1 MMKRKHLAALLIWT
15 ALWAIFFAALLVGT
29 HRLPGGDLTGQY
41 YAFAQFQAR
50 EIAGEHLPV
59 WSPGSYGGVPFIADI
74 QSAAFYPLRWL
85 TILLTLPFGFSFYAL
100 EWEELLH
107 VWLAGTF
114 TYMLAY
120 EITRSRRQFKKNRVD
135 EFDANP
141 TVLDFEQWA
150 GLFSAVAFGLGGY
163 LTSYPLLQP
172 TILETV
178 VWLPLVLFLLRR
190 GIRPGAKVAVQDQ
203 INIVPI
209 LSAGLVLGMSSLA
222 GHPQTFL
229 HVAYLSAAYFFFLAW
244 QARWHWTRV
253 FGLGAAIVG
262 VALGLALVA
271 YLSALRFVPETVR
284 SDPTYEFVA
293 KGFPLRDY
301 IQLFIPGPLSFWL
314 PQYSGLVAVF
324 LAVAAGFSRG
334 SWPDHARRAE
344 TIFWFGVVIIAAWLS
359 LGGKGGL
366 FALFYK
372 AAPGFSLFR
381 QQERL
386 VNIVS
391 LGVALLAAQGL
402 VLLMPAPAEQRRT
415 WLRRTTAVISI
426 ALLLIGI
433 YLLQSE
439 PSEGSLDRIALWG
452 RQWLIVALI
461 FLILWPFK
469 EKHDFFKDKW
479 RIAALLILLFLD
491 LYQPLHKSMDL
502 IKESPSVVWSH
513 PDWLEALA
521 TDEIVRFDS
530 QNLFYANLG
539 EIYDLQD
546 VKGISPLKPQFT
558 KRFEK
563 LPRPLRWQLL
573 NVAYVLA
580 PEQIE
585 AQLVEEATIE
595 SSILPGEAVQGFVY
609 RFTESFP
616 RAWMAYET
624 IIANSDDEAFALLEQ
639 DNFDPASQVILTGV
653 DDADLP
659 VTVAPNVPPEVKI
672 SSLPG
677 SGLALL
683 VNTETPGYLII
694 SEWAFPGWKATLDG
708 RELPLLKAN
717 YALLAIPVP
726 AGQHDV
732 MLTYE
737 APEVLIG
744 LFISLLTLL
753 FVAIITSR
761 WRSGI
766 SPR

>member
-1 MMKRKHLAALLIWT
+1 MNRKHLIALLIWT
-15 ALWAIFFAALLVGT
+15 ALWAIFFATLILGIE
-29 HRLPGGDLTGQY
+29 RFPSGDLTGQY

-50 EIAGEHLPV
+50 EITAGHLPV

-85 TILLTLPFGFSFYAL
+85 TILVTLPFGFSFYAL
-100 EWEELLH
+100 EWEELIH

-114 TYMLAY
+114 TYLLAY
-120 EITRSRRQFKKNRVD
+120 EITRSRPQFEKNPG
-135 EFDANP
+135 EGIGAKPAF
-141 TVLDFEQWA
+141 LDLAQWA
-150 GLFSAVAFGLGGY
+150 GLVAAVAFGLGGY
-163 LTSYPLLQP
+163 LTSYPLLQL

-178 VWLPLVLFLLRR
+178 AWLPLVLFLLRR
-190 GIRPGAKVAVQDQ
+190 GIQPNEAATVRNE
-203 INIVPI
+203 IELISI
-209 LSAGLVLGMSSLA
+209 LGAGLALGMSALA

-244 QARWHWTRV
+244 QAHWRWRWV
-253 FGLGAAIVG
+253 LGLGAAIVG
-262 VALGLALVA
+262 VAVGLALIA
-271 YLSALRFVPETVR
+271 YLPAIRFVPETVR
-284 SDPTYEFVA
+284 NDPTYEFVA

-324 LAVAAGFSRG
+324 LAVSTGFSRG
-334 SWPDHARRAE
+334 SWPDRARRAE
-344 TIFWFGVVIIAAWLS
+344 TLFWFGIIIIAAWLS

-402 VLLMPAPAEQRRT
+402 VLLMSAPTEQRRI
-415 WLRRTTAVISI
+415 WLRRAFTVMSI
-426 ALLLIGI
+426 ALLLIGA
-433 YLLQSE
+433 YLLQRESADG
-439 PSEGSLDRIALWG
+439 PLDWIALWG
-452 RQWLIVALI
+452 RQWLILALI

-469 EKHDFFKDKW
+469 EKYVFNKDTW

-491 LYQPLHKSMDL
+491 LYQPLHRAMDL
-502 IKESPSVVWSH
+502 VKESPSAVWSH
-513 PDWLEALA
+513 PDWLVIL
-521 TDEIVRFDS
+521 TNDEIARFDS

-558 KRFEK
+558 KKFEK

-573 NVAYVLA
+573 NVGHVLA
-580 PEQIE
+580 TEQIE
-585 AQLVEEATIE
+585 AQLVEEATIK
-595 SSILPGEAVQGFVY
+595 SSILPGEAVAGFLY
-609 RFTESFP
+609 RFSEAFP
-616 RAWMAYET
+616 RSWMVYET
-624 IIANSDDEAFALLEQ
+624 ISADNSDDAFSLLEQ
-639 DNFDPASQVILTGV
+639 NDFDPATQVILTGV

-659 VTVAPNVPPEVKI
+659 LAATPTVPPEVTI

-677 SGLALL
+677 GGLELS
-683 VNTETPGYLII
+683 VCTETPGYLVI

-708 RELPLLKAN
+708 RELPLLTAN
-717 YALLAIPVP
+717 YALLALPIP
-726 AGQHDV
+726 AGQNDV
-732 MLTYE
+732 ILTYE
-737 APEVLIG
+737 APEVLVG
-744 LFISLLTLL
+744 LLFSLLTLL
-753 FVAIITSR
+753 FVAVVTVR
-761 WRSGI
+761 WHSVNNIR
-766 SPR
+766 